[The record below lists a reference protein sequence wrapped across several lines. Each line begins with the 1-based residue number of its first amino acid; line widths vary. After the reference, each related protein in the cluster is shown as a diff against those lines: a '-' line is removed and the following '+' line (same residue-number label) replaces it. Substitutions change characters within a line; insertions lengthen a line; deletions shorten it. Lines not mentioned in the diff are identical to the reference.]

1 MKSGKEIE
9 QLIQQAVNAAV
20 TTGMDALGKRVQTAI
35 DLGIEVGAAA
45 GAEAAAAVSAKIA
58 ERERRKLKRQQQD
71 RRYHDTKLLI
81 RKYRQLNAYYQNAV
95 FDEEDAEAVDED
107 FAEIMRGFGY
117 PHADETLT
125 ADSIRRNYLVSRII
139 MAHVNTMLAVY
150 GTMCQNTNRAE
161 DKRRWRVL
169 HALYLADEPSTAE
182 QIADREGIERRTVYR
197 DIDACLSD
205 LAVMFFGIDGL
216 ERYDA

>member
-1 MKSGKEIE
+1 MKDEKKIE

-20 TTGMDALGKRVQTAI
+20 ETGMNTLGKRVQTAI
-35 DLGIEVGAAA
+35 DIGVEVGAAA

-95 FDEEDAEAVDED
+95 FDEEDAEKVDED
-107 FAEIMRGFGY
+107 FEEIMRSFGY
-117 PHADETLT
+117 PRVDEKLT
-125 ADSIRRNYLVSRII
+125 VDSIRRNYLVSRII
-139 MAHVNTMLAVY
+139 MTHVNTMLTVY
-150 GTMCQNTNRAE
+150 ETMCQNTHRTE

-169 HALYLADEPSTAE
+169 HALYLADNPSTAE
-182 QIADREGIERRTVYR
+182 QIADQEGIERRTVYR
-197 DIDACLSD
+197 DIDVCLSD
-205 LAVMFFGIDGL
+205 LAVLFFGIDGL
-216 ERYDA
+216 ER